1 MDYKINIAMVGAGY
15 VGLITSACFAELG
28 YKVICTDKEQDK
40 IKALQRGDVPIHES
54 ELNALI
60 HTNLK
65 QQKLYFSD
73 SLSEA
78 VFKSNII
85 FIAIGT
91 PPLKNGD
98 IDVSQI
104 ESAIRRIAPLLTEY
118 KIIVIKADFQ

>member
-40 IKALQRGDVPIHES
+40 IKALQRGDVPIHEP

-65 QQKLYFSD
+65 
-73 SLSEA
+73 
-78 VFKSNII
+78 
-85 FIAIGT
+85 
-91 PPLKNGD
+91 
-98 IDVSQI
+98 
-104 ESAIRRIAPLLTEY
+104 
-118 KIIVIKADFQ
+118 